1 MNSEK
6 VKEIKEALECC
17 KQNEIEETCGYCLV
31 CPASN
36 WDYEKTCT
44 IDLFQKAL
52 TLINELESEN
62 KELRNVISIANERE
76 YRKKFTDEWRKEYQK
91 ELDKQG
97 NGHIAGHPDFDLVYK
112 LYFEQKDRIAEL
124 ESENE
129 RLIAQRNKTY
139 NIWVKDTEKLKD
151 RIAELEKENDE
162 LKVDIKNSIDMQKQ
176 MLDGFKTTTKEV
188 EENLAREIP
197 NLLKRFTEKLKD
209 KAIRRQEFIGELAID
224 DIEYVKTQDINE
236 TLKEFIK

>member
-1 MNSEK
+1 MESKK

-44 IDLFQKAL
+44 IDLFQKTL
-52 TLINELESEN
+52 TLINELESDN
-62 KELRNVISIANERE
+62 KELRVVVDIANERT
-76 YRKKFTDEWRKEYQK
+76 YRKKFTNEWRKEYQK

-124 ESENE
+124 E
-129 RLIAQRNKTY
+129 R
-139 NIWVKDTEKLKD
+139 
-151 RIAELEKENDE
+151 ENDE

-197 NLLKRFTEKLKD
+197 NLLKQFVEMLK
-209 KAIRRQEFIGELAID
+209 GEMGVREYMGVKYKQGVFSENDID
-224 DIEYVKTQDINE
+224 E
-236 TLKEFIK
+236 TLKEFIKRLDNAYTPQ